1 MHPLD
6 YLLPKET
13 FKMADIANTKSELHW
28 VAIDVARH
36 WNAVLVETASGQRHR
51 FKMANTASDFDRL
64 IAFLKGLGGNC
75 RAAMEPTGDYH
86 RALAYRLLAAGV
98 EVVSIS
104 SLAQSRYREAMFNSW
119 DKNDPKDAAV
129 ILEMLKRGNVQTYV
143 EPIMAGHHDL
153 QEISK
158 TYYQV
163 SRARTK
169 IPHSTV
175 NHHLPLY
182 FPEMHRYWCTS
193 RNDWWIRFMIEF
205 PTPAHVR
212 QMSFEEFSKAAW
224 DLVER
229 KVDKQNKLKEIWE
242 IAGHSAALPHSPDS
256 LAVETFRLTL
266 RQYQSITALR
276 DQIEKRS
283 EQALIGNADYENLKS
298 LPGVGP
304 IIALTIL
311 AEAGNMRRF
320 AHHRQFLKY
329 CGFDLA
335 KSQSGS
341 HRGREQLSKRGNARL
356 RLVFLLA
363 ATIAVRVRENSFRDK
378 YERYVSSNPKDP
390 DLKRKA
396 LTAVAAKMARVA
408 YGIVK
413 KNVPY
418 RQFFEQSLPSGSV
431 PLSRAVVAPA

>member
-36 WNAVLVETASGQRHR
+36 WNAVLVETAAGQRHR
-51 FKMANTASDFDRL
+51 FKMANTALDFDRL
-64 IAFLKGLGGNC
+64 IAFIKGLGGSC

-104 SLAQSRYREAMFNSW
+104 SVAQSRYREAMFNSW

-143 EPIMAGHHDL
+143 EPIIAGHHDL

-169 IPHSTV
+169 LQHSII

-182 FPEMHRYWCTS
+182 FPEMYRYWSCT
-193 RNDWWIRFMIEF
+193 RNEWWVRFMIEF
-205 PTPAHVR
+205 PTPSHVR
-212 QMSFEEFSKAAW
+212 QLSLEEFTKAAW
-224 DLVER
+224 DLVGR
-229 KVDKQNKLKEIWE
+229 KVGKLNKLQEMWE
-242 IAGHSAALPHSPDS
+242 LAGHSAALPHSPDS

-283 EQALIGNADYENLKS
+283 EQALMGNADYENLKS

-311 AEAGNMRRF
+311 AEAGDLRRF

-335 KSQSGS
+335 KSQSGI
-341 HRGREQLSKRGNARL
+341 HRGREKLSKRGNARL
-356 RLVFLLA
+356 RLAFWLA
-363 ATIAVRVRENSFRDK
+363 GTVAVRVRENSFRDK
-378 YERYVSSNPKDP
+378 YERYVSSNPQDA

-418 RQFFEQSLPSGSV
+418 RQFFEQSLPSGSI
-431 PLSRAVVAPA
+431 PLSVAVVAPA